1 MNPLTA
7 STAKRYH
14 GTGVYIFIHRDKTVA
29 VSAPAPAAWI
39 EIFHQKLIIDNTIDS
54 TAVAKMKDFRKNGI

>member
-14 GTGVYIFIHRDKTVA
+14 GTGVYIFIQREKTVA
-29 VSAPAPAAWI
+29 VSAPAPAACI
-39 EIFHQKLIIDNTIDS
+39 DIFHQKLIIDNTIDS
-54 TAVAKMKDFRKNGI
+54 TAVAKMNDLRKKGI